1 MKQTSKSTRWF
12 VLALVLLGLLLSTA
26 AVTAN
31 YDRSVS
37 ISDGDAKRQVVQR
50 LITYFADSRCAQH
63 EANSDQEGFDF
74 SQPVSDCWLIF
85 QTPPAFNEK
94 TN

>member
-1 MKQTSKSTRWF
+1 MKQTNTRWF

-31 YDRSVS
+31 QNTPAA
-37 ISDGDAKRQVVQR
+37 ISDGSVRRQVVQQ
-50 LITYFADSRCAQH
+50 LINYFADSACEPADAVS
-63 EANSDQEGFDF
+63 EQEGFDL
-74 SQPVSDCWLIF
+74 SQPAGDCWLISK
-85 QTPPAFNEK
+85 THPAFHEK